1 MVNLSRVWRYAAFAL
16 AVFIGALEPTG
27 GSSQTS
33 VPTQSGPGG
42 AAPGPMP
49 AEKPPAGPAKARV
62 QVPLD
67 QALLLVRSTLL
78 TLNDANHSGN
88 YTVLRDLASQEF
100 QAKNT
105 SADLALVFAEMRKSN
120 LSLFS
125 VMLLSPQLS
134 AAPDIDAEGRLRIS
148 GYVLTSP
155 QQVKFDLLYES
166 SSRKWKLLNINIS
179 TTPVQAASPPSLE
192 QKEPRKQVQ
201 KAKLPSKPPAPR
213 GAPPKS
219 EAATTQSSQGQG
231 ASSKE

>member
-1 MVNLSRVWRYAAFAL
+1 
-16 AVFIGALEPTG
+16 
-27 GSSQTS
+27 
-33 VPTQSGPGG
+33 
-42 AAPGPMP
+42 MP

-125 VMLLSPQLS
+125 VTLLSPQLS
-134 AAPDIDAEGRLRIS
+134 AAPDIDAEGAPAYFWLCSHQPAAGKIR
-148 GYVLTSP
+148 SP
-155 QQVKFDLLYES
+155 L
-166 SSRKWKLLNINIS
+166 
-179 TTPVQAASPPSLE
+179 
-192 QKEPRKQVQ
+192 
-201 KAKLPSKPPAPR
+201 
-213 GAPPKS
+213 
-219 EAATTQSSQGQG
+219 
-231 ASSKE
+231 